1 MPSQSAIPEF
11 RNEPVLVL
19 LLGFLT
25 CGLYLIYW
33 NIKVAEV
40 INAVSDKDVISPPV
54 AVISGCCA
62 PLNIYF
68 YYLCG
73 QSLGDLGRMVG
84 EENSLKDQ
92 ATLLLILGIFF
103 PMVAAM
109 ILQGHINKLY
119 DGRIQ

>member
-1 MPSQSAIPEF
+1 MPTHSAIPEF
-11 RNEPVLVL
+11 RNEPVVVL

-40 INAVSDKDVISPPV
+40 INAVSGKDVISPPI
-54 AVISGCCA
+54 AAISGCCG

-84 EENSLKDQ
+84 EETKLKEQ

-119 DGRIQ
+119 DGQIQ